1 MNLKNGKRGKVMI
14 VNIICLLVGS
24 ACGVMTMS
32 CLSINSINEER
43 EKAYKR
49 GFEKGK
55 HFGRMEERGRKR
67 D

>member
-1 MNLKNGKRGKVMI
+1 MI
-14 VNIICLLVGS
+14 VNIICLFVGGI
-24 ACGVMTMS
+24 CGVMTMS

-43 EKAYKR
+43 ERAYKR

>member
-1 MNLKNGKRGKVMI
+1 MI

-24 ACGVMTMS
+24 ICGVMTMS
-32 CLSINSINEER
+32 CLSINSITEER

-55 HFGRMEERGRKR
+55 QFGRMEERGKAR